1 MEKKKIKVTFDPNA
15 FADFDGTQE
24 ELDEFVQQ
32 ITEFLSDP
40 ALAEKYE
47 EFVIGDVEIEDA
59 DEEDTLNKKR
69 LH

>member
-24 ELDEFVQQ
+24 ELDEFVQK

-40 ALAEKYE
+40 VMSEKYE
-47 EFVIGDVEIEDA
+47 EFVVGDVVMEDF
-59 DEEDTLNKKR
+59 EEEPTNKKK

>member
-1 MEKKKIKVTFDPNA
+1 MEKKKIKVTFAPDA

-40 ALAEKYE
+40 AMAEKYE
-47 EFVIGDVEIEDA
+47 EFVVGDVEIEDT
-59 DEEDTLNKKR
+59 ENESLNKKR

>member
-1 MEKKKIKVTFDPNA
+1 MNKKKIKVTFDPNA

-24 ELDEFVQQ
+24 ELDEFVQK

-40 ALAEKYE
+40 AMSEKYE
-47 EFVIGDVEIEDA
+47 EFVVGDVMMEDF
-59 DEEDTLNKKR
+59 EEEPTNKKK

>member
-24 ELDEFVQQ
+24 ELDEFVQK

-40 ALAEKYE
+40 AMSEKYE
-47 EFVIGDVEIEDA
+47 EFVVGDVEMEDA
-59 DEEDTLNKKR
+59 EDEPTNKKR

>member
-1 MEKKKIKVTFDPNA
+1 MDKKKIKVTFDPNA

-24 ELDEFVQQ
+24 ELDEFVQK

-40 ALAEKYE
+40 VMSEKYE
-47 EFVIGDVEIEDA
+47 EFVVGDVVMEDF
-59 DEEDTLNKKR
+59 EEEPTNKKK

>member
-24 ELDEFVQQ
+24 ELDEFVQK

-40 ALAEKYE
+40 AMSEKYE
-47 EFVIGDVEIEDA
+47 EFVVGDVEMEDSE
-59 DEEDTLNKKR
+59 DEPTNKKR